1 MPAPEQSPAKVHT
14 QLFRVTAAVALT
26 IMIGYLLHIGQSL
39 LVPIV
44 VALIFVYIV
53 AAFDQLLAEA
63 PLTRHLPQWLR
74 SLTLYVSFIAVIAG
88 FAALITSTVQQLV
101 AQAPTYQDNILAIF
115 GQLASLLHIEK
126 LPDWN
131 TLRNMI
137 MAKVDLQ
144 LWLGHAGAQLSSAG
158 GTLLLIIVYV
168 AFLAGERTQFASKL
182 AAAFPD
188 PARARRTQAF
198 IEQINAA
205 VGNYL
210 GTKTLVNIILG
221 VISYAILLAFG
232 LDYAAFWALLIAV
245 LNYIPYFGSIVA
257 VLLPTLLSVV
267 QFASWPRTIGL
278 LVLLQVVQMI
288 IGYIVEPKMVGKTAN
303 LSAFVVMVALSFWSA
318 VWGLTG
324 AVLAVPLT
332 SILVLIFMEIPSLR
346 PLAILMSQEPS
357 QLRMP
362 PIKVPGMKTSN
373 SPPNGQPGLTA
384 THSGSHTKVS
394 EVSGHLSVSNNNA
407 PQDT

>member
-88 FAALITSTVQQLV
+88 FAALITSTIQQLV

-168 AFLAGERTQFASKL
+168 AFLAGERAQFASKL

-346 PLAILMSQEPS
+346 PLAIMMSEEPS
-357 QLRMP
+357 NLRNP
-362 PIKVPGMKTSN
+362 LLK
-373 SPPNGQPGLTA
+373 
-384 THSGSHTKVS
+384 
-394 EVSGHLSVSNNNA
+394 A
-407 PQDT
+407 PH